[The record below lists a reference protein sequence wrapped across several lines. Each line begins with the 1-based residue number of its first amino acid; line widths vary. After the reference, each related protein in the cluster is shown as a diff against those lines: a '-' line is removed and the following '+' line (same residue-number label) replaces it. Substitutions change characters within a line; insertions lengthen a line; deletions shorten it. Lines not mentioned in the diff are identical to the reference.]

1 MKDNLKKILYIISG
15 PYKLRIFFISVL
27 TLIMSALEVFS
38 VALIIPLLS
47 NFVNDSNIAKDH
59 ILYFVKYS
67 NEQIFIIILTLF
79 LFVFFLK
86 NIFLIF
92 FNLVKNS
99 FLYAIFFDVSNKIF
113 KNYLNKKYS
122 FFIKKTLLSLLEI

>member
-67 NEQIFIIILTLF
+67 NEQIFIKDNPPTPL
-79 LFVFFLK
+79 
-86 NIFLIF
+86 
-92 FNLVKNS
+92 LVK
-99 FLYAIFFDVSNKIF
+99 L
-113 KNYLNKKYS
+113 
-122 FFIKKTLLSLLEI
+122 T

>member
-47 NFVNDSNIAKDH
+47 NFVNDSNIAKDY
-59 ILYFVKYS
+59 ILYFDKYS

-86 NIFLIF
+86 NI
-92 FNLVKNS
+92 
-99 FLYAIFFDVSNKIF
+99 
-113 KNYLNKKYS
+113 
-122 FFIKKTLLSLLEI
+122 